1 MGSLQSSKI
10 SLALAGVSICAVAA
24 PAGQDTWTRKA
35 GMLTARS
42 MLSTC
47 VVNERIFAIG
57 GGLDPI
63 TVLSTVEEYDPT
75 ANQWTARA
83 SLPEPLVGLS
93 TSAVAGKIYAIGGA
107 PSLWGIVSPGVYVYD
122 PATGS
127 WTRKADMPTAR
138 AYLSATAVNGKIYAI
153 GGATTGLSQPLA
165 TVEEYDPAMDTWTR
179 KADMPIARCAHAA
192 DVMNGKIYA
201 VGGMAGGPMT
211 TWAGLSVV
219 EVYDPATDTWTR
231 KADVPAPTFW
241 NSVSATAG
249 KIYSLGGGP
258 ALHVEVSTVYEY
270 DPATDAWTRKTPM
283 PTARMGLSTSSVDG
297 KIYAIG
303 GGTVSVPTVEE
314 YDTGLGVPVPDF
326 NGDGQVDINDLLILI
341 EHWGQNDPWY
351 DVAPLPF
358 GDGVVDAKD
367 LERLMSYWGQ
377 EVNDPTLIAHW
388 KLDEASG
395 TTAADSASAN
405 DGALMGHP
413 GWQPTGGKIGGAL
426 QFDGTDDSVGTPF
439 ILDPSAQPFS
449 VFAWVKGGAPG
460 QVILSQEK
468 GADWIL
474 ANPAT
479 GALMTELKS
488 AGRFGKSLGSQVV
501 IADGQWHRVGLTW
514 DGSNRVLYV
523 DDVEVARDTQASLAG
538 STGNLCL
545 GAGSK
550 LAPAS
555 FWSGLIDDVRIYDR
569 AAKP

>member
-1 MGSLQSSKI
+1 MGSLQSSRVNLMLA
-10 SLALAGVSICAVAA
+10 SVLALAVAA
-24 PAGQDTWTRKA
+24 PAGQDAWTRKA

-47 VVNERIFAIG
+47 VVNGRIFAIG
-57 GGLDPI
+57 GGLDPV

-122 PATGS
+122 PATDS

-165 TVEEYDPAMDTWTR
+165 TVEEYDPATDTWTR
-179 KADMPIARCAHAA
+179 KADMPTARCAHAA

-241 NSVSATAG
+241 NSVSAAAG
-249 KIYSLGGGP
+249 TIYSLGGGP

-270 DPATDAWTRKTPM
+270 DPVTDAWTGRTPM
-283 PTARMGLSTSSVDG
+283 PTARMGLASSAVDG

-303 GGTVSVPTVEE
+303 GGTVSVSTVEE
-314 YDTGLGVPVPDF
+314 YDTGRGVLVPDF
-326 NGDGQVDINDLLILI
+326 SGDGKVDINDLLLLI
-341 EHWGQNDPWY
+341 QHWGQNDPLY
-351 DVAPLPF
+351 DIAPLPF
-358 GDGVVDAKD
+358 GDGVVDVQD

-377 EVNDPTLIAHW
+377 EVNDPTLVAHW
-388 KLDEASG
+388 KLDEISG
-395 TTAADSASAN
+395 TSAADSAGVNHGTLRGNPVWQPAGGKVN
-405 DGALMGHP
+405 GAL
-413 GWQPTGGKIGGAL
+413 L
-426 QFDGTDDSVGTPF
+426 LDGIDDAVTTPF
-439 ILDPSAQPFS
+439 GLDPTRGPFS
-449 VFAWVKGGAPG
+449 VFVWVKGGAPG
-460 QVILSQEK
+460 QAILSQV
-468 GADWIL
+468 GGINLLMTD
-474 ANPAT
+474 AT
-479 GALMTELKS
+479 NGALTTQINAGGRTGKPLIS
-488 AGRFGKSLGSQVV
+488 AQIITDSV
-501 IADGQWHRVGLTW
+501 WHRVGLVW
-514 DGSNRVLYV
+514 HGSQRFLYV
-523 DDVEVARDTQASLAG
+523 DGVEVARDTSTNLSGPAAG
-538 STGNLCL
+538 LHL
-545 GAGSK
+545 GAGSNC
-550 LAPAS
+550 AAGT
-555 FWSGLIDDVRIYDR
+555 FWSGLIDDIRLYHRMV
-569 AAKP
+569 KP